1 MKPIFQTNHRHHST
15 GLAAGTSRVSQKT
28 DYNYQAPTL
37 DDVDGGCVGN
47 CKPPFRA
54 IGRDYFACEAHY
66 DGVSETVVLC
76 VLMLT
81 TILPLVNGA
90 SAVIELIRSTGG
102 AL

>member
-1 MKPIFQTNHRHHST
+1 MKPIAQINHRYH
-15 GLAAGTSRVSQKT
+15 LIRVAVRTSRVSPKR
-28 DYNYQAPTL
+28 DYNYQAATL

-47 CKPPFRA
+47 CKPPFCA
-54 IGRDYFACEAHY
+54 VGPDSFACEAQY
-66 DGVSETVVLC
+66 DGISEVVVFC

-90 SAVIELIRSTGG
+90 SAVIELLRSTGG